1 MPDSKYV
8 MQVCISFLSEW
19 TNFWKFSRGF
29 EIWLENITLCSVLI
43 ALYPLLCGFLCSPSS
58 DYTTVRFHFGPGHS
72 CWKGA
77 VFLIRLPVLTV
88 AFTAMWTASQTR
100 TVAISGGFLLLLS
113 LNLWPR
119 LNCGSLALEL
129 QNILRE
135 LRLDIVLVARVS
147 IMFGIGFGQ

>member
-19 TNFWKFSRGF
+19 TNFLKIQQRLWDMTGEYNFVYRPD
-29 EIWLENITLCSVLI
+29 SVI
-43 ALYPLLCGFLCSPSS
+43 PPALQLSLLPL

-88 AFTAMWTASQTR
+88 AFAAMWTASQTR

-119 LNCGSLALEL
+119 LNCWSLVLEL

-147 IMFGIGFGQ
+147 IMFVVGLGQ